1 MKCVRN
7 YVVSVRLRFH
17 CQNRETHD
25 ETVRLYRYA
34 LFTFCGLKH
43 NYTCICPVNKEFTH
57 HDPDKSSPYEEMFL
71 FNLSTSQ
78 LSAGLKQEQIA
89 PQTTK
94 KYYNNVNRLILT
106 FFLVTSCLSSYL
118 KVCALQLWTQQLLP
132 LLNFSTT

>member
-1 MKCVRN
+1 MRN

-25 ETVRLYRYA
+25 ETVRLDRYA

-78 LSAGLKQEQIA
+78 LSAGHKQEQIA

-106 FFLVTSCLSSYL
+106 FFLVTSCLSSFL
-118 KVCALQLWTQQLLP
+118 KFKSVP
-132 LLNFSTT
+132 YSTERCLCKSCFPY